1 MACCSPPSAHGAR
14 GTGTGYPGPVAIVG
28 LRAVGGGRIA
38 PASDESRGM
47 ATAVTAAGAQLV
59 SGLVSPRDPVLPV
72 GAGCTEAGTGHAE
85 YEIQHTP
92 DKHAQTRPREDVE
105 GKVRTEISARQAYRG
120 S

>member
-1 MACCSPPSAHGAR
+1 M
-14 GTGTGYPGPVAIVG
+14 VG
-28 LRAVGGGRIA
+28 LRAVSRGRIA
-38 PASDESRGM
+38 PAGDESRGM
-47 ATAVTAAGAQLV
+47 ATAVTAAGAQPV
-59 SGLVSPRDPVLPV
+59 SDILVSPRDPVLPV
-72 GAGCTEAGTGHAE
+72 GTRCTEAGTGHAE